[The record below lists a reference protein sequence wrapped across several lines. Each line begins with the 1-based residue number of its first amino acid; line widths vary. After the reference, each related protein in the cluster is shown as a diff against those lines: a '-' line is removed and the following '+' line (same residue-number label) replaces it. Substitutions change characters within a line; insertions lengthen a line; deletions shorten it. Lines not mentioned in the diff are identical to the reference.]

1 MLNKLKKD
9 FEVSL
14 SNLMKDLQ
22 VKDKSVH
29 NVTTFLI
36 DIMHADV
43 YEHFLKD
50 LVSIQH
56 KTKFNDIIT
65 GKKIIFDE
73 TTLVKLFAELQDS
86 DCQDIWN
93 QNPRFLSM
101 LIEAEVL
108 GHELSAKLLRYF
120 KNTLVN
126 VPNLEPNCLLK
137 TIFDTKYSLL
147 KNKKYVSED
156 FNSFYKTALKKI
168 TISSDLHSYVL
179 QSPYILSL
187 LFVLSIEEDKDAYTV
202 LITLYEHIC
211 NYSSNNIENV
221 ILGMPELYTLSVKL
235 MLNNND
241 LGFHYN
247 SLFTKALLEC
257 EEAKDI
263 IFKYPKIV
271 LAGMLKLII
280 LGEVALVNAMI
291 NNLGEDIFVEKCSLS
306 KSSYALFEEYL
317 DMQISP
323 LELMKFESLLVK
335 IMNKSSFNIGKDTPD
350 FHQKDYYCGFFTKK
364 RSKSDSYII
373 PEKTTLQLK

>member
-101 LIEAEVL
+101 
-108 GHELSAKLLRYF
+108 
-120 KNTLVN
+120 
-126 VPNLEPNCLLK
+126 
-137 TIFDTKYSLL
+137 
-147 KNKKYVSED
+147 
-156 FNSFYKTALKKI
+156 
-168 TISSDLHSYVL
+168 
-179 QSPYILSL
+179 
-187 LFVLSIEEDKDAYTV
+187 
-202 LITLYEHIC
+202 
-211 NYSSNNIENV
+211 
-221 ILGMPELYTLSVKL
+221 
-235 MLNNND
+235 
-241 LGFHYN
+241 
-247 SLFTKALLEC
+247 
-257 EEAKDI
+257 
-263 IFKYPKIV
+263 
-271 LAGMLKLII
+271 
-280 LGEVALVNAMI
+280 
-291 NNLGEDIFVEKCSLS
+291 
-306 KSSYALFEEYL
+306 
-317 DMQISP
+317 
-323 LELMKFESLLVK
+323 
-335 IMNKSSFNIGKDTPD
+335 
-350 FHQKDYYCGFFTKK
+350 
-364 RSKSDSYII
+364 
-373 PEKTTLQLK
+373 